1 MCFKVH
7 GGNELGTVKLLM
19 TMSFNTVVE
28 EVFGIDQ
35 DDIDLN
41 MNLRSD
47 LHMTSKK
54 QMEFS
59 NAIADMFDGVIV
71 DFSATKTLDDVFDV
85 VVEKEFSHIPE
96 EAFSM

>member
-7 GGNELGTVKLLM
+7 DGNELGTVKLLM
-19 TMSFNTVVE
+19 TMSFNSLVE

-35 DDIDLN
+35 EDIELDMDL
-41 MNLRSD
+41 RRD

-54 QMEFS
+54 QLEFS
-59 NAIADMFDGVIV
+59 NAIADMFDGTTV
-71 DFSATKTLDDVFDV
+71 DFNSVKTLDDVFDV
-85 VVEKEFSHIPE
+85 VVEQEFSHIPE